1 MSDLLKNIEPMVYES
16 RINVPY
22 HWWAGDTASTFLT
35 ALRDEKK
42 IMGMSCQKCSRVYI
56 PPRRVCPI
64 CFSEN
69 SEWVTLSDKGT
80 VRSFTVARRN
90 LRALPKEPPIIFGLI
105 QLDGADTALLHFID
119 GIEPEK
125 VTIGMRVAAQ
135 FAENRVGSI
144 RDIDYFKPV

>member
-1 MSDLLKNIEPMVYES
+1 MSDLLKNIKPMVYES
-16 RINVPY
+16 RISVPY

-42 IMGMSCQKCSRVYI
+42 IMGMRCQKCSRVYV
-56 PPRRVCPI
+56 PPRKVCPI

-69 SEWVTLSDKGT
+69 SEWVTLSEKGT

-90 LRALPKEPPIIFGLI
+90 LRALHKEPPIIFGLI

-135 FAENRVGSI
+135 FAENRSGTI
-144 RDIDYFKPV
+144 LDIDYFKPV

>member
-22 HWWAGDTASTFLT
+22 HWWAGDTASAFLT
-35 ALRDEKK
+35 ALRDEKR
-42 IMGMSCQKCSRVYI
+42 IMGTRCQKCSRVYI

-69 SEWVTLSDKGT
+69 SEWVPLSEQGT

-90 LRALPKEPPIIFGLI
+90 LKALPKEPPIIFGLI
-105 QLDGADTALLHFID
+105 QLDGADTALLHIID
-119 GIEPEK
+119 GIAPEK
-125 VTIGMRVAAQ
+125 VAIGMRVAAQ
-135 FAENRVGSI
+135 FAENRAGTI